1 MAVRAR
7 VCAFK
12 WRRRRRAV
20 ALDDRAQREDGRTV
34 VQLGVCLHP
43 GLDHVDGRR
52 VAVREGRA
60 DAACNE
66 EPPIG
71 AASAAAASN
80 SVDGLDGKAAL
91 VLGLVS
97 TSAQRERST
106 VQAGGGGSG
115 CGCQQQQVE
124 RHGIPAWVCSHEAA
138 PSLVQIS
145 LDFAWWMR
153 FVGDHRR
160 LAFGRLQGRIPK
172 QPKH

>member
-71 AASAAAASN
+71 AASAAAS
-80 SVDGLDGKAAL
+80 SKSDGLDGKAAL

-124 RHGIPAWVCSHEAA
+124 RHGIPAWVCSHEADRRVSSRSRLILHA
-138 PSLVQIS
+138 G
-145 LDFAWWMR
+145 MR
-153 FVGDHRR
+153 FVGDHGGWR
-160 LAFGRLQGRIPK
+160 LVDCRAVASAQTP
-172 QPKH
+172 

>member
-12 WRRRRRAV
+12 WKRRRRAV

-71 AASAAAASN
+71 AASAAAS
-80 SVDGLDGKAAL
+80 SKSDGLDGKAAL

-124 RHGIPAWVCSHEAA
+124 RHGIPAWLWPLRRIAE
-138 PSLVQIS
+138 SLQIS
-145 LDFAWWMR
+145 LDFACGMR
-153 FVGDHRR
+153 FVGDHEH
-160 LAFGRLQGRIPK
+160 LTVGV
-172 QPKH
+172 